1 MKPLL
6 IVLIGPTGVG
16 KTDLSI
22 RIAEN
27 LEIPI
32 ISSDSRQLYADIPI
46 GTAAPTP
53 SQLERVKHYFIG
65 TLKLTDYY
73 SAAQYEQDV
82 LTLLNTLFK
91 EKNIALITG
100 GSMMYID
107 AVCKG
112 IDDIPTITDET
123 RQQVLEHYQKDGL
136 NALQNELKNL
146 DPEYY
151 NIVDQQNQKRIIHAL
166 EIIRQTGKTYTSLR
180 TRTLKARP
188 FDILKIGLSRPRP
201 ELFERINERVD
212 QMMSQGLMD
221 EVKKVYPLRELN
233 SLNTVGYKELFNV
246 LNGEWSLEMATERIK
261 KNTRVYA
268 KKQMT
273 WFKRDAEIHWFHP
286 DEEEAVMQL
295 ITCHTKDL

>member
-53 SQLERVKHYFIG
+53 SQLARVKHYFIG

-136 NALQNELKNL
+136 NALQNELKDL

>member
-16 KTDLSI
+16 KTDLSL

-53 SQLERVKHYFIG
+53 SQLARVKHYFIG

-136 NALQNELKNL
+136 NALQNELKEL

-151 NIVDQQNQKRIIHAL
+151 SIVDQQNQKRIIHAL

-180 TRTLKARP
+180 TRTLKTRP

-273 WFKRDAEIHWFHP
+273 WFKRDADIHWFHP
-286 DEEEAVMQL
+286 DEEEAVIQL

>member
-136 NALQNELKNL
+136 NALQNELKDL

-201 ELFERINERVD
+201 KLFERINERVD

-273 WFKRDAEIHWFHP
+273 WFKRDADIHWFHP